1 MKTKTRVRAGALSLN
16 HNEALVRDSAKGK
29 GLKVKTRV
37 KAGILTTNHN
47 ETLVRDTR
55 QKR

>member
-16 HNEALVRDSAKGK
+16 HNETLVRDVPKAAA
-29 GLKVKTRV
+29 LRVKTKV

-55 QKR
+55 RKG

>member
-16 HNEALVRDSAKGK
+16 HSETLVRDSAKGK

-37 KAGILTTNHN
+37 KAGLLTTQ
-47 ETLVRDTR
+47 VD
-55 QKR
+55 